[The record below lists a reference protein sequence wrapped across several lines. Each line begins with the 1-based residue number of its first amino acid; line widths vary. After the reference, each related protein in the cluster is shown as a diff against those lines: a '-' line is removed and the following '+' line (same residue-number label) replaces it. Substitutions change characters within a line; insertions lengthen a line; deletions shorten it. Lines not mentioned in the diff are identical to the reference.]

1 MTKIKKA
8 ALSVLSLLTVAFCA
22 FGVAAC
28 GDDDYDGS
36 YGGNSGQGGGNRTGT
51 EVTVGEEFSVKSE
64 GTQNY
69 EWYYFTLENDGY
81 ISLDFK
87 HPVLTTDSTRWKMEL
102 YMEDMSTR
110 YSDDKNVRWD
120 IKGNENLTTPNMGV
134 SAGTY
139 YIKVID
145 GNKLWNGELVD
156 ANVTVNYTAANN
168 WETENNG
175 KAEKANEIQTGVPR
189 YGTSIVTGDWDWYKF
204 TVEEDGYVSL
214 DFKHEVVATND
225 TRWQLEFYMADA
237 STVYSN
243 NSDVYWSIAGNAD
256 FTTPNMGIAA
266 GTYYV
271 KVVGG
276 RRSYWGTEPVD
287 YNLTVNYTAANNW
300 ETENN
305 GKAEKANEIQ
315 TGVPRYGTSIVT
327 GDWDWYKFTVEEDG
341 YVSLDFKHEV
351 VATNDTRWQL
361 EFYMADASTVY
372 SNNSDVYWS
381 IAGNADFTTPNMGIA
396 AGTYYVKVV
405 GGRRSYWG
413 TEPVDYNLTVN
424 YTAAN
429 NWEKEYNG
437 KAEKANEIA
446 VNTPYY
452 GTSIV
457 TGDWDWYKF
466 TLEEDGY
473 ITIDFKHE
481 VTTQTSQCWVFELY
495 EVDATSLY
503 GQSSSWSVK
512 GTENFATTQIG
523 MEAGTYYIKVIGG
536 RRSYWGTQPVDYN
549 IQVNFADAG
558 NWETEDNNSFSV
570 ATEIDFWQTWNGTII
585 SENDDDWYVFTADG
599 YKYLNLSFYHETLG
613 TSSTCW
619 KVKIYAADATTE
631 IAAMDVK
638 GDDIASTL
646 TFGVNAGTYYVKV
659 TKGSYNIWQGGYNG
673 SSTPYSFHIDEV
685 V

>member
-300 ETENN
+300 E
-305 GKAEKANEIQ
+305 
-315 TGVPRYGTSIVT
+315 
-327 GDWDWYKFTVEEDG
+327 
-341 YVSLDFKHEV
+341 
-351 VATNDTRWQL
+351 
-361 EFYMADASTVY
+361 
-372 SNNSDVYWS
+372 
-381 IAGNADFTTPNMGIA
+381 
-396 AGTYYVKVV
+396 
-405 GGRRSYWG
+405 
-413 TEPVDYNLTVN
+413 
-424 YTAAN
+424 
-429 NWEKEYNG
+429 KEYNG

-558 NWETEDNNSFSV
+558 NCETEDNNSFSV